1 MHTHILIPTDGS
13 DLSYE
18 AIQYGTAL
26 AKAAHAKLTGITVS
40 TPFHVFAVELEMVAD
55 TLESYSQRMTVVAG
69 QRLDK
74 VKEAA
79 EAAGVDCEVVHVEH
93 AHPYNAIIDI
103 AKAKGCDLIV
113 MASHGRRG
121 VSAIVLGSETVKV
134 LTHSTVPVLVYR
146 SSRAGLSSPYFAA
159 S

>member
-13 DLSYE
+13 DLSAE

-26 AKAAHAKLTGITVS
+26 AKAVNARVTGVTVS
-40 TPFHVFAVELEMVAD
+40 PPIHVLAVEPDTVAD
-55 TLESYSQRMTVVAG
+55 TLESYRQRQATVAA
-69 QRLDK
+69 QHLDK

-79 EAAGVDCEVVHVEH
+79 EAAGVNYEVVHVEH
-93 AHPYNAIIDI
+93 EDPYKAIIEV
-103 AKAKGCDLIV
+103 AKARACDLIV

-121 VSAIVLGSETVKV
+121 ISAIVLGSETLKV
-134 LTHSTVPVLVYR
+134 LTHSTIPVLVYR
-146 SSRAGLSSPYFAA
+146 AAHAGLSSPYFAA

>member
-13 DLSYE
+13 DLSAE

-26 AKAAHAKLTGITVS
+26 AKAVNARVTGVTVS
-40 TPFHVFAVELEMVAD
+40 TPFHIFAVEQDTIQD
-55 TLESYSQRMTVVAG
+55 TLESYRQRMTTVAA

-79 EAAGVDCEVVHVEH
+79 EAAGVDCELVHVEH

-113 MASHGRRG
+113 MASHGRSMDFSHSPDGREADARLRISWPK
-121 VSAIVLGSETVKV
+121 SAPVVLG
-134 LTHSTVPVLVYR
+134 
-146 SSRAGLSSPYFAA
+146 
-159 S
+159 

>member
-13 DLSYE
+13 ELSAE

-26 AKAAHAKLTGITVS
+26 AKAVNARVTGVTVS
-40 TPFHVFAVELEMVAD
+40 TPFHIFAVERDTMQD
-55 TLESYSQRMTVVAG
+55 TLESYSQRMTVVAA

-93 AHPYNAIIDI
+93 AHP
-103 AKAKGCDLIV
+103 
-113 MASHGRRG
+113 
-121 VSAIVLGSETVKV
+121 
-134 LTHSTVPVLVYR
+134 
-146 SSRAGLSSPYFAA
+146 
-159 S
+159 